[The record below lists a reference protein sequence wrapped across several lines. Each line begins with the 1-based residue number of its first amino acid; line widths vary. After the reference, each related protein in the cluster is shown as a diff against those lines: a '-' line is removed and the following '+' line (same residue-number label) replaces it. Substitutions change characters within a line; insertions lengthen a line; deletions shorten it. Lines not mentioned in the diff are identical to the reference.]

1 MRRLIHWMLPAMLL
15 LWAAQAQAVLEVTVT
30 EGVTGAI
37 PVAVA
42 PFTYE
47 GEGELDEDIS
57 QIVAAN
63 LARSGLFNVER
74 DDLPSA
80 PSGPADFLA
89 EPWADV
95 GVEYLVVGNQRR
107 DGDDVLVEFHV
118 FDVLSEERL
127 GGWRIPVPG
136 DMLRR
141 GAHRISDIIY
151 EQITGDPGAFS
162 ARIAFVSVERNGD
175 DRRFALEVA
184 DSDGANPR
192 TLFRSSKPIMS
203 PDWSPDG
210 RELVYVSFE
219 NRRSEVYRQN
229 VETGNRE
236 RVASFT
242 GINSAPAWSPDG
254 RYLALSLSRDG
265 APNIYLME
273 LETGEMRQMTQT
285 SSIETEPVW
294 SPDGETL
301 YFTSDRAGAPQIYA
315 LPREGGSPRR
325 LTFESGYAAA
335 ATVSPDGRYLVYVHG
350 GDGGFQ
356 LARLDLNDRRVT
368 RLTEGRDAESPS
380 FAPNGSMIIY
390 AMTDGGRGVLGS
402 VSQDGQVHQ
411 RLAAR
416 EGEVREPAWSPLN

>member
-1 MRRLIHWMLPAMLL
+1 MRRLIHWMLPTMLL

-42 PFTYE
+42 PFAYE
-47 GEGELDEDIS
+47 GEDALDEDIS
-57 QIVAAN
+57 EIVAAN
-63 LARSGLFNVER
+63 LARSGLFNVEQ
-74 DDLPSA
+74 DGLPSA

-107 DGDDVLVEFHV
+107 EGDDLLVEFHV

-127 GGWRIPVPG
+127 GGWRIPVPM

-141 GAHRISDIIY
+141 GAHRISDIVY

-184 DSDGANPR
+184 DSDGANPS

-203 PDWSPDG
+203 PNWSPDG

-229 VETGNRE
+229 VETGSRE

-273 LETGEMRQMTQT
+273 LETGEMQQMTQS

-335 ATVSPDGRYLVYVHG
+335 ATVSPDGRYIVYVHG

-368 RLTEGRDAESPS
+368 RITDGRDAESPS

>member
-15 LWAAQAQAVLEVTVT
+15 LWVAQAQAVLEVTVT

-63 LARSGLFNVER
+63 LARSGLFNVEQ
-74 DDLPSA
+74 DDLPAA

-89 EPWADV
+89 EPWADT

-175 DRRFALEVA
+175 ERRFALEVA

-192 TLFRSSKPIMS
+192 TLFRSAKPIMS

-229 VETGNRE
+229 VETGSRE

-368 RLTEGRDAESPS
+368 RLTDGRDAESPS

>member
-15 LWAAQAQAVLEVTVT
+15 MWAAQAQAVLEVTVT

-63 LARSGLFNVER
+63 LARSGLFNVEQ

-89 EPWADV
+89 EPWADT

-175 DRRFALEVA
+175 ERRFALEVA

-192 TLFRSSKPIMS
+192 TLFRSAKPIMS

-229 VETGNRE
+229 VETGSRE

-285 SSIETEPVW
+285 I
-294 SPDGETL
+294 
-301 YFTSDRAGAPQIYA
+301 AP
-315 LPREGGSPRR
+315 G
-325 LTFESGYAAA
+325 
-335 ATVSPDGRYLVYVHG
+335 
-350 GDGGFQ
+350 
-356 LARLDLNDRRVT
+356 
-368 RLTEGRDAESPS
+368 
-380 FAPNGSMIIY
+380 
-390 AMTDGGRGVLGS
+390 
-402 VSQDGQVHQ
+402 
-411 RLAAR
+411 
-416 EGEVREPAWSPLN
+416 

>member
-63 LARSGLFNVER
+63 LARSGLFNVEQ

-89 EPWADV
+89 EPWADT

-175 DRRFALEVA
+175 ERRFALEVA

-192 TLFRSSKPIMS
+192 TLFRSAKPIMS

-229 VETGNRE
+229 VETGSRE

-368 RLTEGRDAESPS
+368 RLTDGRDAESPS

>member
-1 MRRLIHWMLPAMLL
+1 MRRLIHWMVPAMLL

-63 LARSGLFNVER
+63 LARSGLFDVER
-74 DDLPSA
+74 DDLPPA
-80 PSGPADFLA
+80 PSGPAEFLA
-89 EPWADV
+89 EPWADA
-95 GVEYLVVGNQRR
+95 GMEYLVVGNQRR
-107 DGDDVLVEFHV
+107 DGDDLLVEFHV
-118 FDVLSEERL
+118 FDVLAEERL
-127 GGWRIPVPG
+127 GGWRIPVPV

-141 GAHRISDIIY
+141 GAHRVSDIVY

-175 DRRFALEVA
+175 ERQFALEVA

-192 TLFRSSKPIMS
+192 TLFRSPKPIMS

-229 VETGNRE
+229 VETGSRE

-242 GINSAPAWSPDG
+242 GINSAPSWSPDG

-273 LETGEMRQMTQT
+273 LETGDMRQMTQS

-368 RLTEGRDAESPS
+368 RLTDGRDAESPS